1 MKEKLYDILASQTT
15 LPLIWAYENGKRPK
29 PPFMVLDVRQ
39 TTAVWPVHAG
49 QIGTDRTRKLDGTR
63 EAKVHLQC
71 FGAGCFEE
79 LDALIN
85 RLQTEAVAEMLE
97 AANTD
102 IVDFEPVQQV
112 PQLIEVDYEP
122 QAVGG
127 FRYRYTASLIEQLE
141 TIDSVDLSAGVL
153 P

>member
-1 MKEKLYDILASQTT
+1 MKEKLYDILASQTA
-15 LPLIWAYENGKRPK
+15 LPLIWVHENGKRPK

-39 TTAVWPVHAG
+39 TETKWPVHAG
-49 QIGTDRTRKLDGTR
+49 QIGTDRTRKLDNTR

-71 FGAGCFEE
+71 FGVGCFEE
-79 LDALIN
+79 LDALIG

-112 PQLIEVDYEP
+112 PKLLEVDYEP

-127 FRYRYTASLIEQLE
+127 FRYRYTVSLIERLE

>member
-1 MKEKLYDILASQTT
+1 MKEKLYDILASQTA
-15 LPLIWAYENGKRPK
+15 LPLIWAHENGKRPK

-39 TTAVWPVHAG
+39 TEAKWPVHAG
-49 QIGTDRTRKLDGTR
+49 QIDADDKRRLDNTR
-63 EAKVHLQC
+63 EARVHLQC
-71 FGAGCFEE
+71 FGVGCFEE
-79 LDALIN
+79 LDAL
-85 RLQTEAVAEMLE
+85 LE

-112 PQLIEVDYEP
+112 PKLLEVDYEP

-127 FRYRYTASLIEQLE
+127 FRYRYTVSLIERLE

>member
-39 TTAVWPVHAG
+39 TDAKLPVHAG
-49 QIGTDRTRKLDGTR
+49 QIGEDRSRKLDGTR
-63 EAKVHLQC
+63 EARVHLQC

-79 LDALIN
+79 LDALIS

-112 PQLIEVDYEP
+112 PKLLEVDYEP

-127 FRYRYTASLIEQLE
+127 FRYRYTVSLVEQLE